1 MKFLLVRQPAGMG
14 DIFYLQKAIQDFIND
29 GYKVIWPL
37 ADVYYYLK
45 DYIKNLNIEF
55 YNETKNFPYKQLYY
69 SKTPLQGKDGDTEV
83 LFIPFQDADALLK
96 MPAMK
101 AKYPLVNKDSN
112 DWQSYFNFERNPE
125 REARLKTHYGITD
138 GQDFIFINNTFG
150 SPPQMFTRTTKVES
164 KETRLIYNDLTL
176 KYSDGSPIHLFDYC
190 WLFEHAK
197 EIHTVETSFCYL
209 IEKLNTTD
217 KLFMYS
223 RTKPGNTP
231 NSDFSYI
238 DHIYKKKWECIP

>member
-1 MKFLLVRQPAGMG
+1 MKILLIRQPAGAG
-14 DIFYLQKAIQDFIND
+14 DIFFLQKAAQEFIND
-29 GYKVIWPL
+29 GYKIIWPL
-37 ADVYYYLK
+37 ADVYWYLK
-45 DYIKNLNIEF
+45 DYIKNPNIQF
-55 YNETKNFPYKQLYY
+55 YNELDNFPYKQIYHY
-69 SKTPLQGKDGDTEV
+69 TKPVQGKDGDTEV
-83 LFIPFQDADALLK
+83 LFIPFQDADSVLK
-96 MPAMK
+96 LPPMK
-101 AKYPLVNKDSN
+101 CKYPLVDKDSN
-112 DWQSYFNFERNPE
+112 GWQNYFNFERNHE
-125 REARLKTHYGITD
+125 REARLKVHYGIQD

-150 SPPQMFTRTTKVES
+150 SPPQMFTRTTKAEP
-164 KETRLIYNDLTL
+164 KGARLIYNDLTL